1 MAILRSPRLLATTKG
16 LSETKPIDSPHIK
29 PKEKTMTASPA
40 NPSRINEPRCTQ
52 IFSNG
57 KRCRLF
63 AKPNSTLCPKHAGTE
78 AEELTTTLTG
88 GLDEFTSAA
97 PINQF
102 LSRLLLL
109 LAQDRISPRRGAV
122 MAYTANL
129 LLRSVSVMEHETA
142 GAAQKAKK
150 RPLRVI
156 WGLPCPPHEPVE
168 PEPYP

>member
-1 MAILRSPRLLATTKG
+1 
-16 LSETKPIDSPHIK
+16 
-29 PKEKTMTASPA
+29 MTDNPA
-40 NPSRINEPRCTQ
+40 KSSRINDASRCAQ
-52 IFSNG
+52 LFSNG

-63 AKPNSTLCPKHAGTE
+63 AKPGSTLCPKHTGTE
-78 AEELTTTLTG
+78 AGELAATLTS

-109 LAQDRISPRRGAV
+109 LAHDRISPRRGAV

-142 GAAQKAKK
+142 AACNPKNHQPKI
-150 RPLRVI
+150 I
-156 WGLPCPPHEPVE
+156 WNIPCPPRERE
-168 PEPYP
+168 DLPEQSAAVGPNQSQPGIALGSRSVRIGPG

>member
-1 MAILRSPRLLATTKG
+1 
-16 LSETKPIDSPHIK
+16 
-29 PKEKTMTASPA
+29 MTHNPA
-40 NPSRINEPRCTQ
+40 KSSRINDASRCTQ
-52 IFSNG
+52 LFSNG

-63 AKPNSTLCPKHAGTE
+63 AKPDSTLCPKHAGTE
-78 AEELTTTLTG
+78 AGELAATLTS

-129 LLRSVSVMEHETA
+129 LLRSVTVMEQKTA
-142 GAAQKAKK
+142 AAQDPKK
-150 RPLRVI
+150 RPVNII
-156 WGLPCPPHEPVE
+156 WNLPRPPHERE
-168 PEPYP
+168 GLPEQSATLGPSPSQPGIALGRGSVRIGPG

>member
-1 MAILRSPRLLATTKG
+1 MA
-16 LSETKPIDSPHIK
+16 DN
-29 PKEKTMTASPA
+29 PA
-40 NPSRINEPRCTQ
+40 KSSRINDASRCTQ
-52 IFSNG
+52 LFSNG

-63 AKPNSTLCPKHAGTE
+63 AKPDSTLCPKHAGTE
-78 AEELTTTLTG
+78 AGELAATLTS

-129 LLRSVSVMEHETA
+129 LLRSVTVMNQDAE
-142 GAAQKAKK
+142 K
-150 RPLRVI
+150 
-156 WGLPCPPHEPVE
+156 EPVHIE
-168 PEPYP
+168 YVIDIPRPPITMSPRPKRSPAQH

>member
-1 MAILRSPRLLATTKG
+1 MNVT
-16 LSETKPIDSPHIK
+16 
-29 PKEKTMTASPA
+29 PA
-40 NPSRINEPRCTQ
+40 KPSRINEPRCTQ

-78 AEELTTTLTG
+78 AEELAAALTA
-88 GLDEFTSAA
+88 GLDEFTSAV

-129 LLRSVSVMEHETA
+129 ILRSVSVMEHETA
-142 GAAQKAKK
+142 AAQDPKK
-150 RPLRVI
+150 HPLKVI
-156 WGLPCPPHEPVE
+156 WDLPRPPHEPVG
-168 PEPYP
+168 PEPCP